1 MNQCGVM
8 RAIGME
14 GKQLL
19 HMVRAEAVVYALF
32 GAAAGILM
40 GLPAHRFVYE
50 QLVTSRWGDR
60 MAGTIRTAYGDCGS
74 YCCDHTAGSKK
85 AGPKDKGDGYCGY
98 HSCTVSRAKKKDY

>member
-1 MNQCGVM
+1 MSVAGRMNQCGVM

-50 QLVTSRWGDR
+50 RLVTSRWGTAWRVPYGQLMVIVGVTVVTTLLAVRRPARKIKEMDIVD
-60 MAGTIRTAYGDCGS
+60 TIHAL
-74 YCCDHTAGSKK
+74 
-85 AGPKDKGDGYCGY
+85 
-98 HSCTVSRAKKKDY
+98 